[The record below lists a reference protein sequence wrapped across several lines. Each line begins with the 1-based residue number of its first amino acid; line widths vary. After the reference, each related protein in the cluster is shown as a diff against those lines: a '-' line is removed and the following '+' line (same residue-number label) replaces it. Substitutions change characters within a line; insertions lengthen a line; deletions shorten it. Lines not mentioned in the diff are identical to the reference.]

1 MTRARGRRWARALG
15 VLALFVLAF
24 WLTGCDPAVFWARR
38 AHLRDIVSQL
48 FPPDW
53 SYLSAIVAP
62 LLATLR
68 MSVTGTALGVLL
80 ALILAPLCAANLPC
94 PAPVRRILRFLVQ
107 VLRSFPAL
115 ILALLALRQL
125 FRRTVSRR
133 MQYALWLL
141 VLVGLLV
148 PVNVGRLAH
157 IVLSAAEPVQAV
169 VEERLDTPVLYV
181 QDGTERRPAQLL
193 PGKESQGDPQ
203 SPPSDAAQTAPA
215 DEYYTVTPTYRTVTL
230 SEALT
235 YVWYAGMSGVGAW
248 FLFTNLRF
256 ARALRKARTPYRV
269 EGCRYPVYLVSALPS
284 PCLFG
289 VLRPAVYLNEKA
301 LQSPDALRFVLAHE
315 QTHARHLD
323 PLWSLLR
330 GVCLTIYWFDPL
342 VWLAAV
348 LSREDCELACDE
360 GTLRALGADERTA
373 YGKAL
378 LTLVPV
384 CDKPQNPLLGAT
396 TMTSGKRGLKE
407 RITRIAENRQAKA
420 AAVFAV
426 VALAALVCAVSFTG
440 APDTPPEVTQEWYD
454 AGFTTE
460 DAQACLEFL
469 DWAAEL
475 DGSKITGCGAWDAET
490 GAAHFLLEEP
500 SDDTSAQI
508 EALEGILRNVRAEEL
523 TPFAARDGEV
533 RYTLSFN
540 DDYTGYYGFSLSENG
555 QVALDAPAVYETEGE
570 PFPYMKAVAV
580 VDNAELTQA
589 LYRLLR
595 PALLDGLTAAQRDAV
610 DSFLHWAQ
618 ALRAEDIL
626 NLQFR
631 DGSSS
636 RFLVDAELT
645 ALSAQLVPA
654 LNALTEAELY
664 TQRGYGD
671 SAYYTLTVNLQ
682 DGTQYTFLC
691 GFDRV
696 RLLHPTFEPG
706 LSSSYPS
713 DRPTLWIDSPA
724 LMACIDSLEAS
735 PAPLPDFETAAPTPL
750 ADILPAREPWLTI
763 PLAGKAQRIA
773 DRRIPSDALDWLTQM
788 DMDGDGVCEIV
799 NSSDFPAIYYKRGG
813 QLYGVDLKSV
823 ITAAWPELNW
833 WDYTSAAPASR
844 SLLFCGLSAGDA
856 PGDGVNFTRYL
867 YFDGESLLLYK
878 PDRSH
883 TDHVADATL
892 ADPSVPAEIVARAKQ
907 LVQRRYDTLAG
918 RAAQYDDWYTDVSFL
933 GAETRY
939 AGLTLE
945 VYSFSQHYH
954 AQKPEKILLAGG
966 TEVDEDGWA
975 ILDGDT
981 VLDGPYIVCL
991 MDGGT
996 RRMLE
1001 GSMSGDC
1008 STGSPAYYA
1017 DLTALLAKNN
1027 VLRPDALDGGLLN
1040 EAMSSGISFLNWL
1053 GQYDAAEQDRALER
1067 LSAYRASLTD
1077 SYDLDMFSRIVTYL
1091 LGDRDGLTD
1100 AGRAAQGRFRAK
1112 FG

>member
-1 MTRARGRRWARALG
+1 MKEIL
-15 VLALFVLAF
+15 
-24 WLTGCDPAVFWARR
+24 LT
-38 AHLRDIVSQL
+38 S
-48 FPPDW
+48 
-53 SYLSAIVAP
+53 
-62 LLATLR
+62 
-68 MSVTGTALGVLL
+68 SV
-80 ALILAPLCAANLPC
+80 
-94 PAPVRRILRFLVQ
+94 
-107 VLRSFPAL
+107 L

-141 VLVGLLV
+141 VLVRLLV
-148 PVNVGRLAH
+148 PVNVGTLAH
-157 IVLSAAEPVQAV
+157 NVLSAAEPVQAV

-193 PGKESQGDPQ
+193 PGKESQGEPL
-203 SPPSDAAQTAPA
+203 SPPSDAAQSAPA
-215 DEYYTVTPTYRTVTL
+215 DEYSIVTPTYRTVTL

-235 YVWYAGMSGVGAW
+235 YVWYAGMAGVGAW

-330 GVCLTIYWFDPL
+330 GLCLTVYWFDPL

-378 LTLVPV
+378 LALVPV

-396 TMTSGKRGLKE
+396 TMTSGKRSLKE

-508 EALEGILRNVRAEEL
+508 EALEGILRSVRAEEL

-533 RYTLSFN
+533 RYTLTFN

-555 QVALDAPAVYETEGE
+555 QVALDAPAEYETEGE
-570 PFPYMKAVAV
+570 PFSYMKAVAV

-595 PALLDGLTAAQRDAV
+595 PALLDGLTEAERGVV
-610 DSFLHWAQ
+610 DEFLHWAQ

-626 NLQFR
+626 DLQFR

-664 TQRGYGD
+664 TQQGYGD
-671 SAYYTLTVNLQ
+671 SAYYTLSVITQ
-682 DGTQYTFLC
+682 DGERYTFFC

-724 LMACIDSLEAS
+724 LMACLDSLEAS

-823 ITAAWPELNW
+823 ITAAWPEMSY
-833 WDYTSAAPASR
+833 WDYTFATPASR
-844 SLLFCGLSAGDA
+844 SILLGGLSAGDA

-892 ADPSVPAEIVARAKQ
+892 ADPSVPAEVAARAKQ
-907 LVQRRYDTLAG
+907 LVRQRYDTLAG
-918 RAAQYDDWYTDVSFL
+918 SAAQYDDWYTDVSFL
-933 GAETRY
+933 GTETRY
-939 AGLTLE
+939 AGLAPE
-945 VYSFSQHYH
+945 VYCFSQHYH

-1077 SYDLDMFSRIVTYL
+1077 SYDLDMFSRIVAYL

-1100 AGRAAQGRFRAK
+1100 AGRAAQERFRAK

>member
-1 MTRARGRRWARALG
+1 MKEIL
-15 VLALFVLAF
+15 
-24 WLTGCDPAVFWARR
+24 LT
-38 AHLRDIVSQL
+38 S
-48 FPPDW
+48 
-53 SYLSAIVAP
+53 
-62 LLATLR
+62 
-68 MSVTGTALGVLL
+68 SV
-80 ALILAPLCAANLPC
+80 
-94 PAPVRRILRFLVQ
+94 
-107 VLRSFPAL
+107 L

-141 VLVGLLV
+141 VLVRLLV
-148 PVNVGRLAH
+148 PVNVGTLAH
-157 IVLSAAEPVQAV
+157 NVLSAAEPVQAV

-181 QDGTERRPAQLL
+181 QGGTERRPAQLL
-193 PGKESQGDPQ
+193 PGKESQGEPLSPQ
-203 SPPSDAAQTAPA
+203 SDAAQSAPA

-235 YVWYAGMSGVGAW
+235 YVWYAGMVGVGAW

-269 EGCRYPVYLVSALPS
+269 EGCRYPVYLMSALPS

-289 VLRPAVYLNEKA
+289 VLRPAIYLNNA
-301 LQSPDALRFVLAHE
+301 AAASPELLRFVLAHE

-330 GVCLTIYWFDPL
+330 GLCLTVYWFDPL

-348 LSREDCELACDE
+348 LSREDGELACDE

-378 LTLVPV
+378 LSLVPV
-384 CDKPQNPLLGAT
+384 CTKPQNPLLGAT
-396 TMTSGKRGLKE
+396 TMTGGKRSLKE
-407 RITRIAENRQAKA
+407 RITRIAENRQAKT
-420 AAVFAV
+420 AAVFAA

-508 EALEGILRNVRAEEL
+508 EALEGILRSVRAEEL

-664 TQRGYGD
+664 TQQGYGD
-671 SAYYTLTVNLQ
+671 SAYYTLAVNLR

-724 LMACIDSLEAS
+724 LMACLDSLEAS

-750 ADILPAREPWLTI
+750 ADILPAREPWMTI
-763 PLAGKAQRIA
+763 PLAGKAQRVT
-773 DRRIPSDALDWLTQM
+773 DRRIPSDALDWLIQM

-799 NSSDFPAIYYKRGG
+799 NSSPNFPAIYYKRGG

-833 WDYTSAAPASR
+833 WDFTSAAPAIR
-844 SLLFCGLSAGDA
+844 SVLFYGLSAGDA

-883 TDHVADATL
+883 TDHIADATL
-892 ADPSVPAEIVARAKQ
+892 ADPSVPAEVAARAKQ
-907 LVQRRYDTLAG
+907 LVRQRYDTLAG
-918 RAAQYDDWYTDVSFL
+918 SAAQYDDWYTDVSFL

-939 AGLTLE
+939 EGLAPE

-1040 EAMSSGISFLNWL
+1040 EAMSSGGSFLNWL

-1077 SYDLDMFSRIVTYL
+1077 SYDLDMFSRIVAYL

-1100 AGRAAQGRFRAK
+1100 AGRAAQERFRAK

>member
-1 MTRARGRRWARALG
+1 MKEIL
-15 VLALFVLAF
+15 
-24 WLTGCDPAVFWARR
+24 LT
-38 AHLRDIVSQL
+38 S
-48 FPPDW
+48 
-53 SYLSAIVAP
+53 
-62 LLATLR
+62 
-68 MSVTGTALGVLL
+68 SV
-80 ALILAPLCAANLPC
+80 
-94 PAPVRRILRFLVQ
+94 
-107 VLRSFPAL
+107 L
-115 ILALLALRQL
+115 ILALLALRRL

-141 VLVGLLV
+141 VLVRLLV
-148 PVNVGRLAH
+148 PVNVGTLAH
-157 IVLSAAEPVQAV
+157 NVLSAAAPVQAV
-169 VEERLDTPVLYV
+169 VEKRLDTPVLYV

-193 PGKESQGDPQ
+193 PGKESQGEPL
-203 SPPSDAAQTAPA
+203 SPPSDAAQSAPA
-215 DEYYTVTPTYRTVTL
+215 DEYSIVTPTYRTVTL

-235 YVWYAGMSGVGAW
+235 YVWYAGMAGVGAW

-360 GTLRALGADERTA
+360 GTLRALGADERAA
-373 YGKAL
+373 YGKTL

-396 TMTSGKRGLKE
+396 TMTSGKRSLKE

-440 APDTPPEVTQEWYD
+440 APDTTPEVTQEWYD

-460 DAQACLEFL
+460 DARACLEFL

-490 GAAHFLLEEP
+490 GAARFLLEEP

-508 EALEGILRNVRAEEL
+508 KALEGILRSVRAEEL
-523 TPFAARDGEV
+523 TPFAAYDGEV

-654 LNALTEAELY
+654 LNALTEADLY
-664 TQRGYGD
+664 TQQGYGD
-671 SAYYTLTVNLQ
+671 SAYYTLSVITQ
-682 DGTQYTFLC
+682 DGERYTFFC

-724 LMACIDSLEAS
+724 LMACLDSLEAS

-823 ITAAWPELNW
+823 ITAAWPEMSY
-833 WDYTSAAPASR
+833 WDYTFPASR
-844 SLLFCGLSAGDA
+844 SILLGGLSAGDA
-856 PGDGVNFTRYL
+856 PGDRVNFTRYL

-883 TDHVADATL
+883 TDHISDATL
-892 ADPSVPAEIVARAKQ
+892 ADPSVPAEVAARAKQ
-907 LVQRRYDTLAG
+907 LVRQRYDTLAG
-918 RAAQYDDWYTDVSFL
+918 SAAQYDDWYTDVSFL

-939 AGLTLE
+939 EGLAPE
-945 VYSFSQHYH
+945 VYCFSQHYH

-975 ILDGDT
+975 VLDGDT

-996 RRMLE
+996 RRILE

-1008 STGSPAYYA
+1008 STGSPAYYS

-1100 AGRAAQGRFRAK
+1100 AGRAAQERFRAK

>member
-1 MTRARGRRWARALG
+1 MKEIL
-15 VLALFVLAF
+15 
-24 WLTGCDPAVFWARR
+24 LT
-38 AHLRDIVSQL
+38 S
-48 FPPDW
+48 
-53 SYLSAIVAP
+53 
-62 LLATLR
+62 
-68 MSVTGTALGVLL
+68 SV
-80 ALILAPLCAANLPC
+80 
-94 PAPVRRILRFLVQ
+94 
-107 VLRSFPAL
+107 L
-115 ILALLALRQL
+115 ILALLALRRL
-125 FRRTVSRR
+125 FRRTISRR
-133 MQYALWLL
+133 MQYTLWAL
-141 VLVGLLV
+141 VLVRLLV
-148 PVNVGRLAH
+148 PLNVGTLAH
-157 IVLSAAEPVQAV
+157 NVLSAAEPVQTAV
-169 VEERLDTPVLYV
+169 EKRLETPVLYM
-181 QDGTERRPAQLL
+181 QDGTERHPAQLL
-193 PGKESQGDPQ
+193 SGEESQGDPQ
-203 SPPSDAAQTAPA
+203 SPPSDAAQSAPA
-215 DEYYTVTPTYRTVTL
+215 DEYSIVTPTYRAVAL

-235 YVWYAGMSGVGAW
+235 YVWYAGMLIVGAW

-256 ARALRKARTPYRV
+256 ARALRKARTPYSV
-269 EGCRYPVYLVSALPS
+269 EGCHYPVYLVSALPS

-289 VLRPAVYLNEKA
+289 VLRPAIYLNNA
-301 LQSPDALRFVLAHE
+301 AAASPELLRFVLAHE

-330 GVCLTIYWFDPL
+330 GLCLTVYWFDPL

-348 LSREDCELACDE
+348 LSREDGELACDE
-360 GTLRALGADERTA
+360 GTLRTLGADERTA

-378 LTLVPV
+378 LSLVPV
-384 CDKPQNPLLGAT
+384 CAKPQNPLLGAT
-396 TMTSGKRGLKE
+396 TMTGGKRSLKE
-407 RITRIAENRQAKA
+407 RVTRIAENRQAKA
-420 AAVFAV
+420 VAVFAA

-454 AGFTTE
+454 AGFSTE

-469 DWAAEL
+469 DWATGF
-475 DGSKITGCGAWDAET
+475 DGDNAT
-490 GAAHFLLEEP
+490 GASWMADGEASLN
-500 SDDTSAQI
+500 
-508 EALEGILRNVRAEEL
+508 ALEPQAEFARVVRSIRMEEL
-523 TPFAARDGEV
+523 SPFMDSDEKTL
-533 RYTLSFN
+533 YTLGFN
-540 DDYTGYYGFSLSENG
+540 DGRANYGFGLHESG
-555 QVALDAPAVYETEGE
+555 QITLIAPKEVEGE
-570 PFPYMKAVAV
+570 TRLYKTSVAV
-580 VDNAELTQA
+580 VNNAELTQF
-589 LYRLLR
+589 LHRLLR
-595 PALLDGLTAAQRDAV
+595 PALSDNLTEAERSVV
-610 DSFLHWAQ
+610 DEFLHWAQ

-671 SAYYTLTVNLQ
+671 SAYYTLTVNLR

-691 GFDRV
+691 GFDCV
-696 RLLHPTFEPG
+696 RLLSPAFEPG

-713 DRPTLWIDSPA
+713 DRQTLWIDSPA
-724 LMACIDSLEAS
+724 LMACINTLHS
-735 PAPLPDFETAAPTPL
+735 PPTTLPDFETVDPTPL
-750 ADILPAREPWLTI
+750 ADILPVREAWMTI

-773 DRRIPSDALDWLTQM
+773 DRRISSDALDWLTQM

-799 NSSDFPAIYYKRGG
+799 NSSPNFPAIYYKRGG
-813 QLYGVDLKSV
+813 ELYGVDLKSV

-844 SLLFCGLSAGDA
+844 SVLFSGLSAGDA
-856 PGDGVNFTRYL
+856 PCDGVNFTRYL

-883 TDHVADATL
+883 TDHIADATL
-892 ADPSVPAEIVARAKQ
+892 ADPSVPAEIAAQAKQ
-907 LVQRRYDTLAG
+907 LVRQRYDTLAG
-918 RAAQYDDWYTDVSFL
+918 SAAQYDDWYTSVSFL
-933 GAETRY
+933 DVETRY
-939 AGLTLE
+939 AGLTPE
-945 VYSFSQHYH
+945 VYCFSQHYH
-954 AQKPEKILLAGG
+954 AQKPEKIVLAGG

-975 ILDGDT
+975 VLDGDT

-991 MDGGT
+991 MDGGA
-996 RRMLE
+996 RRILE

-1027 VLRPDALDGGLLN
+1027 VLRPDALDGGRLK

-1077 SYDLDMFSRIVTYL
+1077 SYDLDMFSRIVAYL

-1100 AGRAAQGRFRAK
+1100 AGRAAQARFRAM

>member
-1 MTRARGRRWARALG
+1 MKEIL
-15 VLALFVLAF
+15 
-24 WLTGCDPAVFWARR
+24 LT
-38 AHLRDIVSQL
+38 S
-48 FPPDW
+48 
-53 SYLSAIVAP
+53 
-62 LLATLR
+62 
-68 MSVTGTALGVLL
+68 SV
-80 ALILAPLCAANLPC
+80 
-94 PAPVRRILRFLVQ
+94 
-107 VLRSFPAL
+107 L
-115 ILALLALRQL
+115 ILALLALRRL
-125 FRRTVSRR
+125 FRRTISRR
-133 MQYALWLL
+133 MQYTLWAL
-141 VLVGLLV
+141 VLVRLLV
-148 PVNVGRLAH
+148 PLNVGTLAH
-157 IVLSAAEPVQAV
+157 NVLSAAEPVQTAV
-169 VEERLDTPVLYV
+169 EKRLETPVLYM
-181 QDGTERRPAQLL
+181 QDGTERHPAQLL
-193 PGKESQGDPQ
+193 SGEESQGDPQ
-203 SPPSDAAQTAPA
+203 SPPSDAAQSAPA
-215 DEYYTVTPTYRTVTL
+215 DEYSIATPTYRAVAL

-235 YVWYAGMSGVGAW
+235 YVWYAGMLIVGAW

-256 ARALRKARTPYRV
+256 ARALRKARTPYSV

-289 VLRPAVYLNEKA
+289 VLRPAIYLNNA
-301 LQSPDALRFVLAHE
+301 AAASPELLRFVLAHE

-330 GVCLTIYWFDPL
+330 GLCLTVYWFDPL

-348 LSREDCELACDE
+348 LSREDGELACDE

-378 LTLVPV
+378 LSLVPV
-384 CDKPQNPLLGAT
+384 CTKPQNPLLGAT
-396 TMTSGKRGLKE
+396 TMTGGKKSLKE
-407 RITRIAENRQAKA
+407 RVTRIAENRQAKT
-420 AAVFAV
+420 AAVFAA

-454 AGFTTE
+454 AGFSTE

-469 DWAAEL
+469 DWATGF
-475 DGSKITGCGAWDAET
+475 DGDNAT
-490 GAAHFLLEEP
+490 GASWMADGEASLN
-500 SDDTSAQI
+500 
-508 EALEGILRNVRAEEL
+508 ALEPQAEFARVVRSIRMEEL
-523 TPFAARDGEV
+523 SPFMDSDEKTL
-533 RYTLSFN
+533 YTLGFN
-540 DDYTGYYGFSLSENG
+540 DGRANYGFGLHESG
-555 QVALDAPAVYETEGE
+555 QITLIAPKEVEGE
-570 PFPYMKAVAV
+570 TRLYKTSVAV
-580 VDNAELTQA
+580 VNNAELTQF
-589 LYRLLR
+589 LHRLLR
-595 PALLDGLTAAQRDAV
+595 PALSDNLTEAERSVV
-610 DSFLHWAQ
+610 DEFLHWAQ

-671 SAYYTLTVNLQ
+671 SAYYTLTVNMR
-682 DGTQYTFLC
+682 DGTQYSFFC
-691 GFDRV
+691 GFNCV

-713 DRPTLWIDSPA
+713 DRQTLWIDSPA
-724 LMACIDSLEAS
+724 LMACINSLHS
-735 PAPLPDFETAAPTPL
+735 APTTLPDFETVDPTPL
-750 ADILPAREPWLTI
+750 ADILPVREAWMTI

-799 NSSDFPAIYYKRGG
+799 NSSPNFPAIYYKRGG
-813 QLYGVDLKSV
+813 ELYGVDLKSV
-823 ITAAWPELNW
+823 ITAAWPEMSY
-833 WDYTSAAPASR
+833 WDYTSDAPTGR
-844 SLLFCGLSAGDA
+844 SILFSGLSAGDV
-856 PGDGVNFTRYL
+856 PGDGANFTRYL

-907 LVQRRYDTLAG
+907 LVRQRYDTLAG
-918 RAAQYDDWYTDVSFL
+918 SAAQYDDWYTDVSFL

-939 AGLTLE
+939 EGLTLE

-954 AQKPEKILLAGG
+954 AQKPENILLAGG

-975 ILDGDT
+975 FLDGDT

-991 MDGGT
+991 MDSGT

-1027 VLRPDALDGGLLN
+1027 VLRPDALDGGRLN
-1040 EAMSSGISFLNWL
+1040 EVMSSSGISFLNWL
-1053 GQYDAAEQDRALER
+1053 GQYDDTEQDRALER

-1077 SYDLDMFSRIVTYL
+1077 SYDLDMFSRIVAYL

-1100 AGRAAQGRFRAK
+1100 AGRAAQARFRAM

>member
-1 MTRARGRRWARALG
+1 MKEIL
-15 VLALFVLAF
+15 
-24 WLTGCDPAVFWARR
+24 LT
-38 AHLRDIVSQL
+38 S
-48 FPPDW
+48 
-53 SYLSAIVAP
+53 
-62 LLATLR
+62 
-68 MSVTGTALGVLL
+68 SV
-80 ALILAPLCAANLPC
+80 
-94 PAPVRRILRFLVQ
+94 
-107 VLRSFPAL
+107 L

-141 VLVGLLV
+141 VLVRLLV
-148 PVNVGRLAH
+148 PVNVGTLAH
-157 IVLSAAEPVQAV
+157 NVLSAAAPVQAV

-193 PGKESQGDPQ
+193 PGKESQGEPL
-203 SPPSDAAQTAPA
+203 SPPSDAAQSAPA

-235 YVWYAGMSGVGAW
+235 YVWYAGMAGVGAW

-256 ARALRKARTPYRV
+256 ARALRRTRMPYRV

-289 VLRPAVYLNEKA
+289 VLRPTVYLNEKA

-315 QTHARHLD
+315 QTHARHFD

-330 GVCLTIYWFDPL
+330 GVCLTVYWFDPL

-348 LSREDCELACDE
+348 LSREDGELACDE

-378 LTLVPV
+378 LALVPV

-420 AAVFAV
+420 VAVFAA

-440 APDTPPEVTQEWYD
+440 APDTTPEVTQEWYD

-490 GAAHFLLEEP
+490 SAAHFLLEEP

-508 EALEGILRNVRAEEL
+508 EALEGILRSVRAEEL

-533 RYTLSFN
+533 RYTLTFN

-555 QVALDAPAVYETEGE
+555 QVVLDAPAEYETEGE
-570 PFPYMKAVAV
+570 PFSYMKAVAV

-626 NLQFR
+626 NLHFR
-631 DGSSS
+631 DGSGS
-636 RFLVDAELT
+636 RFLLDEELT
-645 ALSAQLVPA
+645 SFTAQLVPA
-654 LNALTEAELY
+654 LNALTEADLY
-664 TQRGYGD
+664 TQQGYGD
-671 SAYYTLTVNLQ
+671 SAYYTLSVITQ
-682 DGTQYTFLC
+682 DGERYTFFC

-724 LMACIDSLEAS
+724 LMACLDSLEAS

-813 QLYGVDLKSV
+813 ELYGVDLKSV

-883 TDHVADATL
+883 TDHIADATL
-892 ADPSVPAEIVARAKQ
+892 ADPSVPAEVAARAKQ

-918 RAAQYDDWYTDVSFL
+918 SAAQYDDWYTDVSFL
-933 GAETRY
+933 GTETRY
-939 AGLTLE
+939 AGLTPE
-945 VYSFSQHYH
+945 VYCFSQHYH
-954 AQKPEKILLAGG
+954 AQKPEKIVLAGG

-975 ILDGDT
+975 VLDGDT

-991 MDGGT
+991 MDGGA
-996 RRMLE
+996 RRILE

-1027 VLRPDALDGGLLN
+1027 VLRPDALDGGSLN
-1040 EAMSSGISFLNWL
+1040 EVMSSSGISFLNWL
-1053 GQYDAAEQDRALER
+1053 GQYDDTEQDRALER

-1077 SYDLDMFSRIVTYL
+1077 SYDLDMFSRIVTYM

-1100 AGRAAQGRFRAK
+1100 AGRAAQERFRAK

>member
-1 MTRARGRRWARALG
+1 MKEIL
-15 VLALFVLAF
+15 
-24 WLTGCDPAVFWARR
+24 LT
-38 AHLRDIVSQL
+38 S
-48 FPPDW
+48 
-53 SYLSAIVAP
+53 
-62 LLATLR
+62 
-68 MSVTGTALGVLL
+68 SV
-80 ALILAPLCAANLPC
+80 
-94 PAPVRRILRFLVQ
+94 
-107 VLRSFPAL
+107 L

-141 VLVGLLV
+141 VLVRLLV
-148 PVNVGRLAH
+148 PLNVGTLAH
-157 IVLSAAEPVQAV
+157 NVLSAAEPVQAV

-203 SPPSDAAQTAPA
+203 SPPSDAAQSAPA

-235 YVWYAGMSGVGAW
+235 YVWSAGMAGVGAW

-330 GVCLTIYWFDPL
+330 GVCLTVYWFDPL

-348 LSREDCELACDE
+348 LSREDGELACDE
-360 GTLRALGADERTA
+360 GTLRALGADERAA
-373 YGKAL
+373 YGKTL
-378 LTLVPV
+378 LALVPV

-396 TMTSGKRGLKE
+396 TMTSGKRSLKE
-407 RITRIAENRQAKA
+407 RVTCIAENRQAKA
-420 AAVFAV
+420 VAVFAA
-426 VALAALVCAVSFTG
+426 VALAAAVCAVSFTG
-440 APDTPPEVTQEWYD
+440 SSRPLSEVCGEFWDVEATCTYVEERPDVDARYTPADGTVRLSEHLALVRIGSAHPKKTVAVNPAWSTLYLTLPDADGGTAEPLTINFIREYD
-454 AGFTTE
+454 APGSTE
-460 DAQACLEFL
+460 
-469 DWAAEL
+469 
-475 DGSKITGCGAWDAET
+475 
-490 GAAHFLLEEP
+490 
-500 SDDTSAQI
+500 
-508 EALEGILRNVRAEEL
+508 
-523 TPFAARDGEV
+523 
-533 RYTLSFN
+533 
-540 DDYTGYYGFSLSENG
+540 
-555 QVALDAPAVYETEGE
+555 AVYSLNIGTRDAAKSYKVLSGQEEIDAFLAYLRGEASPEQISHPAFPNNLTEAERG
-570 PFPYMKAVAV
+570 V
-580 VDNAELTQA
+580 VDE
-589 LYRLLR
+589 
-595 PALLDGLTAAQRDAV
+595 
-610 DSFLHWAQ
+610 FLHWAQ

-823 ITAAWPELNW
+823 ITAAWPEMSY
-833 WDYTSAAPASR
+833 WDYTFPASR
-844 SLLFCGLSAGDA
+844 SILLGGLSAGDA

-892 ADPSVPAEIVARAKQ
+892 ADPSVPAEVAARAKQ

-918 RAAQYDDWYTDVSFL
+918 SAAQYDDWYTDVSFL

-1008 STGSPAYYA
+1008 STGSPAYYS

-1027 VLRPDALDGGLLN
+1027 VLRPDALDGGRLK

-1100 AGRAAQGRFRAK
+1100 AGRAAQERFRAK

>member
-1 MTRARGRRWARALG
+1 M
-15 VLALFVLAF
+15 
-24 WLTGCDPAVFWARR
+24 
-38 AHLRDIVSQL
+38 
-48 FPPDW
+48 
-53 SYLSAIVAP
+53 
-62 LLATLR
+62 
-68 MSVTGTALGVLL
+68 
-80 ALILAPLCAANLPC
+80 
-94 PAPVRRILRFLVQ
+94 
-107 VLRSFPAL
+107 
-115 ILALLALRQL
+115 
-125 FRRTVSRR
+125 
-133 MQYALWLL
+133 
-141 VLVGLLV
+141 
-148 PVNVGRLAH
+148 
-157 IVLSAAEPVQAV
+157 
-169 VEERLDTPVLYV
+169 EERLDTPVLYV

-193 PGKESQGDPQ
+193 PGKESQGEPQ
-203 SPPSDAAQTAPA
+203 SPPSDAAQSAPA

-235 YVWYAGMSGVGAW
+235 YVWYAGMLIVGAW

-330 GVCLTIYWFDPL
+330 GVCLTVYWFDPL

-348 LSREDCELACDE
+348 LSREDGELACDE
-360 GTLRALGADERTA
+360 GTLRALGADERAA
-373 YGKAL
+373 YGKTL

-396 TMTSGKRGLKE
+396 TMTSGKRSLKE
-407 RITRIAENRQAKA
+407 RITRIAEDRQAKA
-420 AAVFAV
+420 AAVFAA

-440 APDTPPEVTQEWYD
+440 SSRPLSEV
-454 AGFTTE
+454 
-460 DAQACLEFL
+460 
-469 DWAAEL
+469 
-475 DGSKITGCGAWDAET
+475 CGDFWDAEAT
-490 GAAHFLLEEP
+490 CTYVEERP
-500 SDDTSAQI
+500 DVDA
-508 EALEGILRNVRAEEL
+508 
-523 TPFAARDGEV
+523 
-533 RYTLSFN
+533 RYTPA
-540 DDYTGYYGFSLSENG
+540 DGTVRLSEHLALVRIG
-555 QVALDAPAVYETEGE
+555 SAHPKKTVAVNPAWSTLYLTLPDADGGTAEPLTINFIREYDAPGSTEAVYSLNIGTRDAAKSYKVLSGQEEIDAFLAYLRGEASPEQISHPAFPNNLTEAE
-570 PFPYMKAVAV
+570 RSV
-580 VDNAELTQA
+580 VDE
-589 LYRLLR
+589 
-595 PALLDGLTAAQRDAV
+595 
-610 DSFLHWAQ
+610 FLHWAQ

-626 NLQFR
+626 NLHFR
-631 DGSSS
+631 DGSGS
-636 RFLVDAELT
+636 RFLLDEELT
-645 ALSAQLVPA
+645 SFTAQLVPA
-654 LNALTEAELY
+654 LNALTEADLY
-664 TQRGYGD
+664 TQQGYGD
-671 SAYYTLTVNLQ
+671 SAYYTLSVITQ
-682 DGTQYTFLC
+682 DGERYTFFC

-724 LMACIDSLEAS
+724 LMACLDSLEAS

-799 NSSDFPAIYYKRGG
+799 NSSDFPAIYYKRGSE
-813 QLYGVDLKSV
+813 LYGVDLKSV
-823 ITAAWPELNW
+823 ITAAWPEMSY
-833 WDYTSAAPASR
+833 WDYTFPASR
-844 SLLFCGLSAGDA
+844 SLLLGGLSAGDA

-892 ADPSVPAEIVARAKQ
+892 ADPSVPAEVAARAKQ
-907 LVQRRYDTLAG
+907 LVRQRYDTLAG
-918 RAAQYDDWYTDVSFL
+918 SAAQYDDWYTDVSFL

-939 AGLTLE
+939 EGLAPE
-945 VYSFSQHYH
+945 VYCFSQHYH

-1008 STGSPAYYA
+1008 STGSPAYYS

-1027 VLRPDALDGGLLN
+1027 VLRPDALDGGRL
-1040 EAMSSGISFLNWL
+1040 EEVMSGGISFLNWL

-1077 SYDLDMFSRIVTYL
+1077 SYDLDMFSRIVAYL

-1100 AGRAAQGRFRAK
+1100 AGRAAQERFRAK

>member
-1 MTRARGRRWARALG
+1 MKEIL
-15 VLALFVLAF
+15 
-24 WLTGCDPAVFWARR
+24 LT
-38 AHLRDIVSQL
+38 S
-48 FPPDW
+48 
-53 SYLSAIVAP
+53 
-62 LLATLR
+62 
-68 MSVTGTALGVLL
+68 SV
-80 ALILAPLCAANLPC
+80 
-94 PAPVRRILRFLVQ
+94 
-107 VLRSFPAL
+107 L
-115 ILALLALRQL
+115 ILALLALRRL
-125 FRRTVSRR
+125 FRRTISRR
-133 MQYALWLL
+133 MQYVLWAL
-141 VLVGLLV
+141 VLVRLLV
-148 PVNVGRLAH
+148 PLNVGTLAH
-157 IVLSAAEPVQAV
+157 NVLSAAEPVQAA
-169 VEERLDTPVLYV
+169 VEKRLETPILYT
-181 QDGTERRPAQLL
+181 QDGTERRPAQLADGNA
-193 PGKESQGDPQ
+193 PQGESQ
-203 SPPSDAAQTAPA
+203 SPPADAAQSAPA
-215 DEYYTVTPTYRTVTL
+215 DEYSLVTPTYRAVAL

-235 YVWYAGMSGVGAW
+235 YVWYAGMLIVGAW

-256 ARALRKARTPYRV
+256 ARALRKARTPYSV
-269 EGCRYPVYLVSALPS
+269 EGCRYPVYLVPALPS

-289 VLRPAVYLNEKA
+289 VLRPAIYLNNA
-301 LQSPDALRFVLAHE
+301 ATASPETLRFVLAHE

-330 GVCLTIYWFDPL
+330 GLCLTVYWFDPL

-348 LSREDCELACDE
+348 LSREDGELACDE

-378 LTLVPV
+378 LSLVPV
-384 CDKPQNPLLGAT
+384 CAKPQNPLLGAT
-396 TMTSGKRGLKE
+396 TMTGGKKSLKE
-407 RITRIAENRQAKA
+407 RVTRIAENRQAKT
-420 AAVFAV
+420 AAVFAA

-454 AGFTTE
+454 AGFSTE
-460 DAQACLEFL
+460 DAQACLKFL
-469 DWAAEL
+469 DWAAGF
-475 DGSKITGCGAWDAET
+475 DGDNAT
-490 GAAHFLLEEP
+490 GASWMADGEASLN
-500 SDDTSAQI
+500 
-508 EALEGILRNVRAEEL
+508 ALEPQAEFARVVRSIRMEEL
-523 TPFAARDGEV
+523 SPFTDSDEKTL
-533 RYTLSFN
+533 YTLGFN
-540 DDYTGYYGFSLSENG
+540 DGRANYGFGLHESG
-555 QVALDAPAVYETEGE
+555 QIALIAPKEVEVEGE
-570 PFPYMKAVAV
+570 THLYKTSVAV
-580 VDNAELTQA
+580 VNNAELTQF
-589 LYRLLR
+589 LHQLLR
-595 PALLDGLTAAQRDAV
+595 PALSDNLTEAERSVV
-610 DSFLHWAQ
+610 DEFLHWAQ

-664 TQRGYGD
+664 TQQGYGD
-671 SAYYTLTVNLQ
+671 STYYTLTVNLR
-682 DGTQYTFLC
+682 DGTQYIFLC
-691 GFDRV
+691 GFDCV
-696 RLLHPTFEPG
+696 RLLHPTFEPA

-713 DRPTLWIDSPA
+713 DRPTLWLDSPA
-724 LMACIDSLEAS
+724 LMACINTLHSPPTTLPDLEAV
-735 PAPLPDFETAAPTPL
+735 DPTPL
-750 ADILPAREPWLTI
+750 ADILPAREPWMTI

-892 ADPSVPAEIVARAKQ
+892 ANPSVPAEVAARAKQ
-907 LVQRRYDTLAG
+907 LVRQRYDTLAG
-918 RAAQYDDWYTDVSFL
+918 SAAQYDDWYTDVSFL

-939 AGLTLE
+939 EGLTLE
-945 VYSFSQHYH
+945 VYCFSQHYH

-975 ILDGDT
+975 VLDGDT

-991 MDGGT
+991 SDGGT

-1027 VLRPDALDGGLLN
+1027 VLRPDALDGGRLK
-1040 EAMSSGISFLNWL
+1040 EAMSSGGSFLNWL

-1077 SYDLDMFSRIVTYL
+1077 SYDLDMFSRIVAYL

-1100 AGRAAQGRFRAK
+1100 AGRAAQARFRTM

>member
-1 MTRARGRRWARALG
+1 MKEIL
-15 VLALFVLAF
+15 
-24 WLTGCDPAVFWARR
+24 LT
-38 AHLRDIVSQL
+38 S
-48 FPPDW
+48 
-53 SYLSAIVAP
+53 
-62 LLATLR
+62 
-68 MSVTGTALGVLL
+68 SV
-80 ALILAPLCAANLPC
+80 
-94 PAPVRRILRFLVQ
+94 
-107 VLRSFPAL
+107 L
-115 ILALLALRQL
+115 ILALLALRRL
-125 FRRTVSRR
+125 FRRTISRR
-133 MQYALWLL
+133 MQYTLWAL
-141 VLVGLLV
+141 VLVRLLV
-148 PVNVGRLAH
+148 PLNVGTLAH
-157 IVLSAAEPVQAV
+157 NVLSAAEPVQTAV
-169 VEERLDTPVLYV
+169 EKRLETPVLYM
-181 QDGTERRPAQLL
+181 QDGTERHPAQLL
-193 PGKESQGDPQ
+193 SGEESQGDPQ
-203 SPPSDAAQTAPA
+203 SPPSDAAQSAPA
-215 DEYYTVTPTYRTVTL
+215 DEYSIVTPTYRAVAL

-235 YVWYAGMSGVGAW
+235 YVWYAGMLIVGAW

-256 ARALRKARTPYRV
+256 ARALRKARTPYSV

-289 VLRPAVYLNEKA
+289 VLRPAIYLNNA
-301 LQSPDALRFVLAHE
+301 AAASPELLRFVLAHE

-330 GVCLTIYWFDPL
+330 GLCLTVYWFDPL

-348 LSREDCELACDE
+348 LSREDGELACDE

-378 LTLVPV
+378 LSLVPV
-384 CDKPQNPLLGAT
+384 CTKPQNPLLGAT
-396 TMTSGKRGLKE
+396 TMTGGKKSLKE
-407 RITRIAENRQAKA
+407 RVTRIAENRQAKT
-420 AAVFAV
+420 AAVFVA

-440 APDTPPEVTQEWYD
+440 SSRPLSAV
-454 AGFTTE
+454 
-460 DAQACLEFL
+460 
-469 DWAAEL
+469 
-475 DGSKITGCGAWDAET
+475 CGDFWDAEVT
-490 GAAHFLLEEP
+490 CTYVEERP
-500 SDDTSAQI
+500 DVDA
-508 EALEGILRNVRAEEL
+508 
-523 TPFAARDGEV
+523 
-533 RYTLSFN
+533 RYTPA
-540 DDYTGYYGFSLSENG
+540 DGTVCLSEHLALVRIG
-555 QVALDAPAVYETEGE
+555 SAHPKKTVAVNPAWSTLYLTLPDADGGTAEPLTINFIREYDAPGSTEAVYSLNIGTRDAAKSYKVLSGQEEIDAFLAYLRGEAAPEQISQPAFPNNLTEAE
-570 PFPYMKAVAV
+570 RSV
-580 VDNAELTQA
+580 VDE
-589 LYRLLR
+589 
-595 PALLDGLTAAQRDAV
+595 
-610 DSFLHWAQ
+610 FLHWAQ
-618 ALRAEDIL
+618 ALRAEDIH

-636 RFLVDAELT
+636 RYLVDAELT

-671 SAYYTLTVNLQ
+671 STYYTLAVNLR

-691 GFDRV
+691 GFDCV
-696 RLLHPTFEPG
+696 RLLSPAFEPA

-713 DRPTLWIDSPA
+713 NRPTLWLDSPA

-750 ADILPAREPWLTI
+750 ADILPAREPWMTI

-799 NSSDFPAIYYKRGG
+799 NSSPNFPAIYYKRGG
-813 QLYGVDLKSV
+813 ELYGVDLKSV
-823 ITAAWPELNW
+823 ITAAWPEMSY

-844 SLLFCGLSAGDA
+844 SILLGGLSAGDA
-856 PGDGVNFTRYL
+856 PGDGINFTRYL

-907 LVQRRYDTLAG
+907 LVRQRYDTLAG
-918 RAAQYDDWYTDVSFL
+918 SAAQYDDWYTDVSFL

-939 AGLTLE
+939 EGLTLE
-945 VYSFSQHYH
+945 VYSSSQHYH
-954 AQKPEKILLAGG
+954 AQKPENILLAGG

-975 ILDGDT
+975 FLDGDT

-991 MDGGT
+991 TDGGT

-1027 VLRPDALDGGLLN
+1027 VLRPDALDGGRLN
-1040 EAMSSGISFLNWL
+1040 EVMSSSGISFLNWL

-1067 LSAYRASLTD
+1067 LSAYRTSLTD
-1077 SYDLDMFSRIVTYL
+1077 SYDLDMFSRIVAYL

-1100 AGRAAQGRFRAK
+1100 AGRAAQARFRAM

>member
-1 MTRARGRRWARALG
+1 MKEIL
-15 VLALFVLAF
+15 
-24 WLTGCDPAVFWARR
+24 LT
-38 AHLRDIVSQL
+38 S
-48 FPPDW
+48 
-53 SYLSAIVAP
+53 
-62 LLATLR
+62 
-68 MSVTGTALGVLL
+68 SV
-80 ALILAPLCAANLPC
+80 
-94 PAPVRRILRFLVQ
+94 
-107 VLRSFPAL
+107 L
-115 ILALLALRQL
+115 ILALLALRRL

-141 VLVGLLV
+141 VLVRLLV
-148 PVNVGRLAH
+148 PVNVGTLAH
-157 IVLSAAEPVQAV
+157 NVLSAAAPVQTV
-169 VEERLDTPVLYV
+169 VEERLETPILYT
-181 QDGTERRPAQLL
+181 QDGTERRPAQLANGNA
-193 PGKESQGDPQ
+193 PQGEPQ
-203 SPPSDAAQTAPA
+203 SPPADAAQSAPA
-215 DEYYTVTPTYRTVTL
+215 DEYSLVTPTYRAVAL

-235 YVWYAGMSGVGAW
+235 YVWYAGMLIVGAW

-256 ARALRKARTPYRV
+256 ARALRKVCTPYSV
-269 EGCRYPVYLVSALPS
+269 EGCRYPVYLVPTLPS

-289 VLRPAVYLNEKA
+289 VLRPAIYLNNA
-301 LQSPDALRFVLAHE
+301 ATASPETLRFVLAHE

-330 GVCLTIYWFDPL
+330 GLCLTVYWFDPL

-348 LSREDCELACDE
+348 LSREDGELACDE

-378 LTLVPV
+378 LSLVPV
-384 CDKPQNPLLGAT
+384 CAKPQNPLLGAT
-396 TMTSGKRGLKE
+396 TMTGGKKSLKE
-407 RITRIAENRQAKA
+407 RVTRIAENRQAKT
-420 AAVFAV
+420 AAVFAA

-454 AGFTTE
+454 AGFSTE

-469 DWAAEL
+469 DWAADF
-475 DGSKITGCGAWDAET
+475 DGDNAT
-490 GAAHFLLEEP
+490 GASWMADGEASLN
-500 SDDTSAQI
+500 
-508 EALEGILRNVRAEEL
+508 ALEPQAEFARVVRSIRMEEL
-523 TPFAARDGEV
+523 SPFTDSNEKTL
-533 RYTLSFN
+533 YTLGFN
-540 DDYTGYYGFSLSENG
+540 DGRANYGFGLHESG
-555 QVALDAPAVYETEGE
+555 QITLIAPKEVEVEGE
-570 PFPYMKAVAV
+570 TRLYKTSVAV
-580 VDNAELTQA
+580 VNNAELTQF
-589 LYRLLR
+589 LHQLLH
-595 PALLDGLTAAQRDAV
+595 PALSDNLTEAERSVV
-610 DSFLHWAQ
+610 DEFLHWAQ

-636 RFLVDAELT
+636 RFLVDAELS

-671 SAYYTLTVNLQ
+671 SAYYTLTVNLR

-691 GFDRV
+691 GFDSV
-696 RLLHPTFEPG
+696 RLLSPAFEPA

-713 DRPTLWIDSPA
+713 NRPTLWIDSPA
-724 LMACIDSLEAS
+724 LMACINSLHS
-735 PAPLPDFETAAPTPL
+735 APTTLPDFETVDPTPL

-813 QLYGVDLKSV
+813 ELYGVDLKSV

-856 PGDGVNFTRYL
+856 PGDGVSFTRYL

-883 TDHVADATL
+883 TDHIADATL
-892 ADPSVPAEIVARAKQ
+892 ADPSVPAEVAARAKQ
-907 LVQRRYDTLAG
+907 LVRQRYDTLAG

-939 AGLTLE
+939 EGLTLE

-954 AQKPEKILLAGG
+954 AQKPENILLAGG

-975 ILDGDT
+975 FLDGDT

-996 RRMLE
+996 RRILE

-1077 SYDLDMFSRIVTYL
+1077 SYDLDMFSRIVAYL

>member
-1 MTRARGRRWARALG
+1 MKEIL
-15 VLALFVLAF
+15 
-24 WLTGCDPAVFWARR
+24 LT
-38 AHLRDIVSQL
+38 S
-48 FPPDW
+48 
-53 SYLSAIVAP
+53 
-62 LLATLR
+62 
-68 MSVTGTALGVLL
+68 SV
-80 ALILAPLCAANLPC
+80 
-94 PAPVRRILRFLVQ
+94 
-107 VLRSFPAL
+107 L
-115 ILALLALRQL
+115 ILALLALRRL
-125 FRRTVSRR
+125 FRRTISRR
-133 MQYALWLL
+133 MQYTLWAL
-141 VLVGLLV
+141 VLVRLLV
-148 PVNVGRLAH
+148 PLNVGTLAH
-157 IVLSAAEPVQAV
+157 NVLSAAEPVQTAV
-169 VEERLDTPVLYV
+169 EKRLETPVLYM
-181 QDGTERRPAQLL
+181 QDGTERHPAQLL
-193 PGKESQGDPQ
+193 SGEESQGDPQ
-203 SPPSDAAQTAPA
+203 SPPSDAAQSAPA
-215 DEYYTVTPTYRTVTL
+215 DEYSIVTPTYRAVAL

-235 YVWYAGMSGVGAW
+235 YVWYAGMLIVGAW

-256 ARALRKARTPYRV
+256 ARALRKARTPYSV

-289 VLRPAVYLNEKA
+289 VLRPAIYLNNA
-301 LQSPDALRFVLAHE
+301 AAASPELLRFVLAHE

-330 GVCLTIYWFDPL
+330 GLCLTVYWFDPL

-348 LSREDCELACDE
+348 LSREDGELACDE

-378 LTLVPV
+378 PSLVPV
-384 CDKPQNPLLGAT
+384 CTKPQNPLLGAT
-396 TMTSGKRGLKE
+396 TMTGGKKSLKE
-407 RITRIAENRQAKA
+407 RVTRIAENRQAKT
-420 AAVFAV
+420 AAVFVA

-440 APDTPPEVTQEWYD
+440 SSRPLSAV
-454 AGFTTE
+454 
-460 DAQACLEFL
+460 
-469 DWAAEL
+469 
-475 DGSKITGCGAWDAET
+475 CGDFWDAEVT
-490 GAAHFLLEEP
+490 CTYVEERP
-500 SDDTSAQI
+500 DVDA
-508 EALEGILRNVRAEEL
+508 
-523 TPFAARDGEV
+523 
-533 RYTLSFN
+533 RYTPA
-540 DDYTGYYGFSLSENG
+540 DGTVCLSEHLALVRIG
-555 QVALDAPAVYETEGE
+555 SAHPKKTVAVNPAWSTLYLTLPDADGGTAEPLTINFIREYDAPGSTEAVYSLNIGTRDAAKSYKVLSGQEEIDAFLAYLRGEAAPEQISQPAFPNNLTEAE
-570 PFPYMKAVAV
+570 RSV
-580 VDNAELTQA
+580 VDE
-589 LYRLLR
+589 
-595 PALLDGLTAAQRDAV
+595 
-610 DSFLHWAQ
+610 FLHWAQ
-618 ALRAEDIL
+618 ALRAEDIH

-631 DGSSS
+631 DGSGS
-636 RFLVDAELT
+636 RYLVDAELT

-671 SAYYTLTVNLQ
+671 STYYTLAVNLR

-691 GFDRV
+691 GFDCV
-696 RLLHPTFEPG
+696 RLLSPAFEPA

-713 DRPTLWIDSPA
+713 NRPTLWLDSPA

-750 ADILPAREPWLTI
+750 ADILPAREPWMTI

-799 NSSDFPAIYYKRGG
+799 NSSPNFPAIYYKRGG
-813 QLYGVDLKSV
+813 ELYGVDLKSV
-823 ITAAWPELNW
+823 ITAAWPEMSY

-844 SLLFCGLSAGDA
+844 SILLGGLSAGDA
-856 PGDGVNFTRYL
+856 PGDGINFTRYL

-907 LVQRRYDTLAG
+907 LVRQRYDTLAG
-918 RAAQYDDWYTDVSFL
+918 SAAQYDDWYTDVSFL

-939 AGLTLE
+939 EGLTLE
-945 VYSFSQHYH
+945 VYSSSQHYH
-954 AQKPEKILLAGG
+954 AQKPENILLAGG

-975 ILDGDT
+975 FLDGDT

-991 MDGGT
+991 TDGGT

-1027 VLRPDALDGGLLN
+1027 VLRPDALDGGRLN
-1040 EAMSSGISFLNWL
+1040 EVMSSSGISFLNWL

-1067 LSAYRASLTD
+1067 LSAYRTSLTD
-1077 SYDLDMFSRIVTYL
+1077 SYDLDMFSRIVAYL

-1100 AGRAAQGRFRAK
+1100 AGRAAQARFRAM

>member
-1 MTRARGRRWARALG
+1 MKEIL
-15 VLALFVLAF
+15 
-24 WLTGCDPAVFWARR
+24 LT
-38 AHLRDIVSQL
+38 S
-48 FPPDW
+48 
-53 SYLSAIVAP
+53 S
-62 LLATLR
+62 
-68 MSVTGTALGVLL
+68 
-80 ALILAPLCAANLPC
+80 
-94 PAPVRRILRFLVQ
+94 
-107 VLRSFPAL
+107 AL

-141 VLVGLLV
+141 VLVRLLV
-148 PVNVGRLAH
+148 PVNVGTLAH
-157 IVLSAAEPVQAV
+157 NVLSAAAPVQTV

-193 PGKESQGDPQ
+193 PGKESQGEPL
-203 SPPSDAAQTAPA
+203 SPPSDAAQSAPA
-215 DEYYTVTPTYRTVTL
+215 DEYSIVTPTYRTVTL

-235 YVWYAGMSGVGAW
+235 YVWYAGMAGVGAW

-330 GVCLTIYWFDPL
+330 GVCLTVYWFDPL

-360 GTLRALGADERTA
+360 GTLRALGADERAA

-378 LTLVPV
+378 LALVPV

-396 TMTSGKRGLKE
+396 TMTSGKRSLKE

-440 APDTPPEVTQEWYD
+440 APDTTPEVTQEWYD

-490 GAAHFLLEEP
+490 GAARFLLEEP

-508 EALEGILRNVRAEEL
+508 EALEGILRSVRAEEL

-533 RYTLSFN
+533 RYTLAFN

-555 QVALDAPAVYETEGE
+555 QVALDAPAEYETEGE
-570 PFPYMKAVAV
+570 PFSYMKAVAV

-626 NLQFR
+626 NLHFR
-631 DGSSS
+631 DGSGS
-636 RFLVDAELT
+636 RFLLDEELT
-645 ALSAQLVPA
+645 SFTAQLVPA
-654 LNALTEAELY
+654 LNALTEADLY
-664 TQRGYGD
+664 TQQGYGD
-671 SAYYTLTVNLQ
+671 SAYYTLSVITQ
-682 DGTQYTFLC
+682 DGERYTFFC

-724 LMACIDSLEAS
+724 LMACLDSLEAS

-813 QLYGVDLKSV
+813 ELYGVDLKSV

-883 TDHVADATL
+883 TDHIADATL
-892 ADPSVPAEIVARAKQ
+892 ADPSVPAEVAARAKQ
-907 LVQRRYDTLAG
+907 LVRQRYDTLAG
-918 RAAQYDDWYTDVSFL
+918 SAAQYDDWYTDVSFL

-939 AGLTLE
+939 EGLTPE
-945 VYSFSQHYH
+945 VYCFSQHYH

-975 ILDGDT
+975 VLDGDT

-996 RRMLE
+996 RRILE

-1008 STGSPAYYA
+1008 STGSPAYYS

-1027 VLRPDALDGGLLN
+1027 VLRPDALDGGRLK

>member
-1 MTRARGRRWARALG
+1 MKEIL
-15 VLALFVLAF
+15 
-24 WLTGCDPAVFWARR
+24 LT
-38 AHLRDIVSQL
+38 S
-48 FPPDW
+48 
-53 SYLSAIVAP
+53 
-62 LLATLR
+62 
-68 MSVTGTALGVLL
+68 SV
-80 ALILAPLCAANLPC
+80 
-94 PAPVRRILRFLVQ
+94 
-107 VLRSFPAL
+107 L

-141 VLVGLLV
+141 VLVRLLV
-148 PVNVGRLAH
+148 PVNVGTLAH
-157 IVLSAAEPVQAV
+157 NVLSAAEPVQAV

-193 PGKESQGDPQ
+193 PGKESQGEPL

-235 YVWYAGMSGVGAW
+235 YVWYAGMAGVGAW

-330 GVCLTIYWFDPL
+330 GVCLTVYWFDPL

-378 LTLVPV
+378 LSLVPV
-384 CDKPQNPLLGAT
+384 CTKPQNPLLGAT
-396 TMTSGKRGLKE
+396 TMTDGKKSLKE
-407 RITRIAENRQAKA
+407 RVTRIAENRQAKT
-420 AAVFAV
+420 AAVFAA

-469 DWAAEL
+469 DWAAGF
-475 DGSKITGCGAWDAET
+475 DGDNAT
-490 GAAHFLLEEP
+490 GASWMADGEASLN
-500 SDDTSAQI
+500 
-508 EALEGILRNVRAEEL
+508 ALEPQAEFAHVVRSIRMEEL
-523 TPFAARDGEV
+523 SPFMDSDEKTL
-533 RYTLSFN
+533 YTLGFN
-540 DDYTGYYGFSLSENG
+540 DGRANYGFGLHESG
-555 QVALDAPAVYETEGE
+555 QITLIAPKEVEGE
-570 PFPYMKAVAV
+570 TRLYKTSVAV
-580 VDNAELTQA
+580 VNNAELTQF
-589 LYRLLR
+589 LHRLLR
-595 PALLDGLTAAQRDAV
+595 PALSDNLTEAERSVV
-610 DSFLHWAQ
+610 DEFLHWAQ
-618 ALRAEDIL
+618 ALRAEDIH

-631 DGSSS
+631 DGSGS
-636 RFLVDAELT
+636 RYLVDAELT

-671 SAYYTLTVNLQ
+671 STYYTLAVNLR

-691 GFDRV
+691 GFDCV
-696 RLLHPTFEPG
+696 RLLSPAFEPA

-713 DRPTLWIDSPA
+713 NRPTLWLDSPA

-750 ADILPAREPWLTI
+750 ADILPAREPWMTI

-799 NSSDFPAIYYKRGG
+799 NSSDFPAIYYERGG
-813 QLYGVDLKSV
+813 ELYGVDLKSV
-823 ITAAWPELNW
+823 ITAAWPEMSY
-833 WDYTSAAPASR
+833 WDYTFPASR
-844 SLLFCGLSAGDA
+844 SILLGGLSAGDA

-883 TDHVADATL
+883 TDHIADATL
-892 ADPSVPAEIVARAKQ
+892 ADPSVPAEVAARAKQ
-907 LVQRRYDTLAG
+907 LVRQRYDTLAG
-918 RAAQYDDWYTDVSFL
+918 SAAQYDDWYTDVSFL
-933 GAETRY
+933 DVETRY
-939 AGLTLE
+939 AGLTPE
-945 VYSFSQHYH
+945 VYCFSQHYH
-954 AQKPEKILLAGG
+954 AQKPEKIVLAGG

-975 ILDGDT
+975 VLDGDT

-991 MDGGT
+991 MDGGA
-996 RRMLE
+996 RRILE

-1027 VLRPDALDGGLLN
+1027 VLRPDALDGGRLN
-1040 EAMSSGISFLNWL
+1040 EVMSSSGISFLNWL
-1053 GQYDAAEQDRALER
+1053 GQYDDTEQDRALER
-1067 LSAYRASLTD
+1067 LSVYRASLTD
-1077 SYDLDMFSRIVTYL
+1077 SYDLDMFSRIVAYM

-1100 AGRAAQGRFRAK
+1100 AGRAAQERFRAK

>member
-1 MTRARGRRWARALG
+1 MKEIL
-15 VLALFVLAF
+15 
-24 WLTGCDPAVFWARR
+24 LT
-38 AHLRDIVSQL
+38 S
-48 FPPDW
+48 
-53 SYLSAIVAP
+53 S
-62 LLATLR
+62 
-68 MSVTGTALGVLL
+68 
-80 ALILAPLCAANLPC
+80 
-94 PAPVRRILRFLVQ
+94 
-107 VLRSFPAL
+107 AL
-115 ILALLALRQL
+115 ILALLALRRL

-141 VLVGLLV
+141 VLVRLLV
-148 PVNVGRLAH
+148 PVNVGTLAH
-157 IVLSAAEPVQAV
+157 NVLSAAAPVQTV

-203 SPPSDAAQTAPA
+203 SPPSDAAQSAPA
-215 DEYYTVTPTYRTVTL
+215 DEYSIVTPTYRTVTL

-235 YVWYAGMSGVGAW
+235 YVWYAGMVGVGAW

-330 GVCLTIYWFDPL
+330 GVCLTVYWFDPL

-360 GTLRALGADERTA
+360 GTLRALGADERAA

-378 LTLVPV
+378 LALVPV

-396 TMTSGKRGLKE
+396 TMISGKRSLKE

-426 VALAALVCAVSFTG
+426 VALAALLCAVSFTG
-440 APDTPPEVTQEWYD
+440 APDTTPEVTQEWYD

-469 DWAAEL
+469 DWAAGF
-475 DGSKITGCGAWDAET
+475 DGDNAT
-490 GAAHFLLEEP
+490 GASWMADGEASLN
-500 SDDTSAQI
+500 
-508 EALEGILRNVRAEEL
+508 ALEPQAEFARVVRSIRMEEL
-523 TPFAARDGEV
+523 SPFTDSDEKTL
-533 RYTLSFN
+533 YTLGFN
-540 DDYTGYYGFSLSENG
+540 DGRASYGFGMHEGGRITLI
-555 QVALDAPAVYETEGE
+555 APREVESGNKMY
-570 PFPYMKAVAV
+570 PYKASVAV
-580 VDNAELTQA
+580 VDNAALSALFDYLRGEASPEQISHPAFPNNLTEA
-589 LYRLLR
+589 ERSV
-595 PALLDGLTAAQRDAV
+595 V
-610 DSFLHWAQ
+610 DEFLHWAQ

-626 NLQFR
+626 NLRFQS
-631 DGSSS
+631 GSGS

-664 TQRGYGD
+664 TQQGYGD
-671 SAYYTLTVNLQ
+671 STYYTLAVNLR

-691 GFDRV
+691 GFDCV
-696 RLLHPTFEPG
+696 RLLSPAFEPA

-713 DRPTLWIDSPA
+713 DRPTLWLDSPA

-823 ITAAWPELNW
+823 ITAAWPEMSY
-833 WDYTSAAPASR
+833 WDYAFPAPASR
-844 SLLFCGLSAGDA
+844 SILLGGLSAGDA

-892 ADPSVPAEIVARAKQ
+892 ADPSVPAEIVVRAKQ
-907 LVQRRYDTLAG
+907 LVRQRYDTLAG
-918 RAAQYDDWYTDVSFL
+918 SAAQYDDWYTDVSFL

-996 RRMLE
+996 RRILE

-1040 EAMSSGISFLNWL
+1040 EAMSSGGSFLNWL

-1077 SYDLDMFSRIVTYL
+1077 SYDLDMFSRIVAYL

-1100 AGRAAQGRFRAK
+1100 AGRAAQERFRAK

>member
-1 MTRARGRRWARALG
+1 MKEIL
-15 VLALFVLAF
+15 
-24 WLTGCDPAVFWARR
+24 LT
-38 AHLRDIVSQL
+38 S
-48 FPPDW
+48 
-53 SYLSAIVAP
+53 S
-62 LLATLR
+62 
-68 MSVTGTALGVLL
+68 
-80 ALILAPLCAANLPC
+80 
-94 PAPVRRILRFLVQ
+94 
-107 VLRSFPAL
+107 AL

-141 VLVGLLV
+141 VLVRLLV
-148 PVNVGRLAH
+148 PVNVGTLAH
-157 IVLSAAEPVQAV
+157 NVLSAAAPVQTV

-203 SPPSDAAQTAPA
+203 SPPSDAAQSAPA
-215 DEYYTVTPTYRTVTL
+215 DEYSIVTPTYRTVTL

-235 YVWYAGMSGVGAW
+235 YVWYAGMVGVGAW

-330 GVCLTIYWFDPL
+330 GVCLTVYWFDPL

-373 YGKAL
+373 YGKTL
-378 LTLVPV
+378 LALVPV

-396 TMTSGKRGLKE
+396 TMTSGKRSLKE

-490 GAAHFLLEEP
+490 GAARFLLEEP

-508 EALEGILRNVRAEEL
+508 EALEGILRSVRAEEL

-533 RYTLSFN
+533 RYTLTFN

-555 QVALDAPAVYETEGE
+555 QVVLDAPAEYETEGE
-570 PFPYMKAVAV
+570 PFSYMKAVAV

-595 PALLDGLTAAQRDAV
+595 PALLDNLTEAERSVV
-610 DSFLHWAQ
+610 DEFLHWAQ

-626 NLQFR
+626 NLHFR
-631 DGSSS
+631 DGSGS
-636 RFLVDAELT
+636 RFLLDEELT
-645 ALSAQLVPA
+645 SFTAQLVPA
-654 LNALTEAELY
+654 LNALTEADLY
-664 TQRGYGD
+664 TQQGYGD
-671 SAYYTLTVNLQ
+671 SAYYTLSVITQ
-682 DGTQYTFLC
+682 DGERYTFFC

-724 LMACIDSLEAS
+724 LMACLDSLEAS

-813 QLYGVDLKSV
+813 ELYGVDLKSV
-823 ITAAWPELNW
+823 ITAAWPEMSY
-833 WDYTSAAPASR
+833 WDYTFPASR

-892 ADPSVPAEIVARAKQ
+892 ADPSVPAEVAARAKQ
-907 LVQRRYDTLAG
+907 LVRQRYDTLAG
-918 RAAQYDDWYTDVSFL
+918 SAAQYDDWYTDVSFL

-939 AGLTLE
+939 EGLAPE
-945 VYSFSQHYH
+945 VYCFSQHYH

-996 RRMLE
+996 RRILE

-1027 VLRPDALDGGLLN
+1027 VLRPDALDGGRLK

-1077 SYDLDMFSRIVTYL
+1077 SYDLDMFSRIVAYM

-1100 AGRAAQGRFRAK
+1100 AGRAAQERFRAK

>member
-1 MTRARGRRWARALG
+1 MKEIL
-15 VLALFVLAF
+15 
-24 WLTGCDPAVFWARR
+24 LT
-38 AHLRDIVSQL
+38 S
-48 FPPDW
+48 
-53 SYLSAIVAP
+53 S
-62 LLATLR
+62 
-68 MSVTGTALGVLL
+68 
-80 ALILAPLCAANLPC
+80 
-94 PAPVRRILRFLVQ
+94 
-107 VLRSFPAL
+107 AL

-141 VLVGLLV
+141 VLVRLLV
-148 PVNVGRLAH
+148 PVNVGTLAH
-157 IVLSAAEPVQAV
+157 NVLSAAAPVQTV

-193 PGKESQGDPQ
+193 PGKESQGEPL
-203 SPPSDAAQTAPA
+203 SPPSDAAQSAPA

-235 YVWYAGMSGVGAW
+235 YVWYAGMAGVGAW

-330 GVCLTIYWFDPL
+330 GVCLTVYWFDPL

-378 LTLVPV
+378 LALVPV

-396 TMTSGKRGLKE
+396 TMTSGKRSLKE

-490 GAAHFLLEEP
+490 GAARFLLEEP

-508 EALEGILRNVRAEEL
+508 EALEGILRSVRAEEL

-533 RYTLSFN
+533 RYTLTFN

-555 QVALDAPAVYETEGE
+555 QVALDAPAEYETEGE
-570 PFPYMKAVAV
+570 PFSYMKAVAV

-595 PALLDGLTAAQRDAV
+595 PALLDGLTEAERGVV
-610 DSFLHWAQ
+610 DEFLHWAQ

-654 LNALTEAELY
+654 LNALTEADLY
-664 TQRGYGD
+664 TQQGYGD
-671 SAYYTLTVNLQ
+671 SAYYTLSVITQ
-682 DGTQYTFLC
+682 DGERYTFFC

-713 DRPTLWIDSPA
+713 NRPTLWIDSPA
-724 LMACIDSLEAS
+724 LMACLDSLEAS

-823 ITAAWPELNW
+823 ITAAWPEMSY
-833 WDYTSAAPASR
+833 WDYTFPASR
-844 SLLFCGLSAGDA
+844 SILLGGLSAGDA

-883 TDHVADATL
+883 TDHIADATL

-907 LVQRRYDTLAG
+907 LVRQRYDTLAG
-918 RAAQYDDWYTDVSFL
+918 SAAQYDDWYTDVSFL

-939 AGLTLE
+939 EGLTLE

-1040 EAMSSGISFLNWL
+1040 EAMSSGGSFLNWL

-1077 SYDLDMFSRIVTYL
+1077 SYDLDMFSRIVAYL

-1100 AGRAAQGRFRAK
+1100 AGRAAQERFRAK

>member
-1 MTRARGRRWARALG
+1 MKEIL
-15 VLALFVLAF
+15 
-24 WLTGCDPAVFWARR
+24 LT
-38 AHLRDIVSQL
+38 S
-48 FPPDW
+48 
-53 SYLSAIVAP
+53 S
-62 LLATLR
+62 
-68 MSVTGTALGVLL
+68 
-80 ALILAPLCAANLPC
+80 
-94 PAPVRRILRFLVQ
+94 
-107 VLRSFPAL
+107 AL

-141 VLVGLLV
+141 VLVRLLV
-148 PVNVGRLAH
+148 PVNVGTLAH
-157 IVLSAAEPVQAV
+157 NVLSAAEPVQTV

-193 PGKESQGDPQ
+193 PGKESQGEPL
-203 SPPSDAAQTAPA
+203 SPPSDAAQSAPA

-235 YVWYAGMSGVGAW
+235 YVWYAGMAGVGAW

-330 GVCLTIYWFDPL
+330 GVCLTVYWFDPL

-348 LSREDCELACDE
+348 LSREDGELACDE
-360 GTLRALGADERTA
+360 GTLRALGADERAA
-373 YGKAL
+373 YGKTL

-396 TMTSGKRGLKE
+396 TMTSGKRSLKE

-440 APDTPPEVTQEWYD
+440 APDTTPEVTQEWYD

-490 GAAHFLLEEP
+490 GAARFLLEEP

-508 EALEGILRNVRAEEL
+508 EALEGILRSVRAEEL

-555 QVALDAPAVYETEGE
+555 QVALDAPAEYETEGE
-570 PFPYMKAVAV
+570 PFSYMKAVAV

-626 NLQFR
+626 NLHFR
-631 DGSSS
+631 DGSGS
-636 RFLVDAELT
+636 RSLLDEELT
-645 ALSAQLVPA
+645 SFTAQLVPA
-654 LNALTEAELY
+654 LNALTEADLY
-664 TQRGYGD
+664 TQQGYGD
-671 SAYYTLTVNLQ
+671 SAYYTLSVITQ
-682 DGTQYTFLC
+682 DGERYTFFC

-724 LMACIDSLEAS
+724 LMACLDSLEAS

-823 ITAAWPELNW
+823 ITAAWPEMSY
-833 WDYTSAAPASR
+833 WDYTFPASR
-844 SLLFCGLSAGDA
+844 SILLGGLSAGDA

-883 TDHVADATL
+883 TDHIADATL
-892 ADPSVPAEIVARAKQ
+892 ADPSVPAEVAARAKQ

-918 RAAQYDDWYTDVSFL
+918 SAAQYDDWYTDVSFL

-939 AGLTLE
+939 EGLTLE

-996 RRMLE
+996 RRILE

-1027 VLRPDALDGGLLN
+1027 VLRPDALDGGRLK

-1100 AGRAAQGRFRAK
+1100 AGRAAQERFRAK

>member
-1 MTRARGRRWARALG
+1 MKEIL
-15 VLALFVLAF
+15 
-24 WLTGCDPAVFWARR
+24 LT
-38 AHLRDIVSQL
+38 S
-48 FPPDW
+48 
-53 SYLSAIVAP
+53 
-62 LLATLR
+62 
-68 MSVTGTALGVLL
+68 SV
-80 ALILAPLCAANLPC
+80 
-94 PAPVRRILRFLVQ
+94 
-107 VLRSFPAL
+107 L

-141 VLVGLLV
+141 VLVRLLV
-148 PVNVGRLAH
+148 PVNVGTLAH
-157 IVLSAAEPVQAV
+157 NVLSAAEPVQAV

-193 PGKESQGDPQ
+193 PGKESQGEPL
-203 SPPSDAAQTAPA
+203 SPPSDAAQSAPA
-215 DEYYTVTPTYRTVTL
+215 DEYSIVTPTYRTVTL

-235 YVWYAGMSGVGAW
+235 YVWYAGMAGVGAW

-330 GVCLTIYWFDPL
+330 GVCLTVYWFDPL

-360 GTLRALGADERTA
+360 GTLRALGADERAA

-378 LTLVPV
+378 LALVPV

-396 TMTSGKRGLKE
+396 TMTSGKRSLKE

-440 APDTPPEVTQEWYD
+440 APDTTPEVTQEWYD

-490 GAAHFLLEEP
+490 GAARFLLEEP

-508 EALEGILRNVRAEEL
+508 EALEGILRSVRAEEL

-533 RYTLSFN
+533 RYTLAFN

-555 QVALDAPAVYETEGE
+555 QVALDAPAEYETEGE
-570 PFPYMKAVAV
+570 PFSYMKAVAV

-595 PALLDGLTAAQRDAV
+595 PALLDNLTEAERSVV
-610 DSFLHWAQ
+610 DEFLHWAQ

-626 NLQFR
+626 NLHFR
-631 DGSSS
+631 DGSGS
-636 RFLVDAELT
+636 RFLLDEELT
-645 ALSAQLVPA
+645 SFTAQLVPA
-654 LNALTEAELY
+654 LNALTEADLY
-664 TQRGYGD
+664 TQQGYGD
-671 SAYYTLTVNLQ
+671 SAYYTLSVITQ
-682 DGTQYTFLC
+682 DGERYTFFC

-724 LMACIDSLEAS
+724 LMACLDSLEAS

-883 TDHVADATL
+883 TDHIADATL
-892 ADPSVPAEIVARAKQ
+892 ADPSVPAEVAARAKQ

-918 RAAQYDDWYTDVSFL
+918 SAAQYDDWYTDVSFL

-939 AGLTLE
+939 EGLTLE

-975 ILDGDT
+975 ILDGDM

-996 RRMLE
+996 RRILE

-1008 STGSPAYYA
+1008 STGSPAYYS

-1027 VLRPDALDGGLLN
+1027 VLRPDALDGGRLK
-1040 EAMSSGISFLNWL
+1040 EAMSSSGISFLNWL

-1077 SYDLDMFSRIVTYL
+1077 SYDLDMFSRIVAYL

>member
-1 MTRARGRRWARALG
+1 MKEIL
-15 VLALFVLAF
+15 
-24 WLTGCDPAVFWARR
+24 LT
-38 AHLRDIVSQL
+38 S
-48 FPPDW
+48 
-53 SYLSAIVAP
+53 
-62 LLATLR
+62 
-68 MSVTGTALGVLL
+68 SV
-80 ALILAPLCAANLPC
+80 
-94 PAPVRRILRFLVQ
+94 
-107 VLRSFPAL
+107 L

-141 VLVGLLV
+141 VLVRLLV
-148 PVNVGRLAH
+148 PVNVGTLAH
-157 IVLSAAEPVQAV
+157 NVLSAAEPVQAV

-181 QDGTERRPAQLL
+181 QDGTVRRPAQLL
-193 PGKESQGDPQ
+193 PGKESQGEPL
-203 SPPSDAAQTAPA
+203 SPPSDAAQSAPA
-215 DEYYTVTPTYRTVTL
+215 DEYSIVTPTYRTVTL

-235 YVWYAGMSGVGAW
+235 YVWYAGMAGVGAW

-330 GVCLTIYWFDPL
+330 GVCLTVYWFDPL

-360 GTLRALGADERTA
+360 GTLRALGADERAA
-373 YGKAL
+373 YGKTL

-396 TMTSGKRGLKE
+396 TMTSGKRSLKE
-407 RITRIAENRQAKA
+407 RITRIAENRQAKT
-420 AAVFAV
+420 AAVFAA

-440 APDTPPEVTQEWYD
+440 APDTTPEVTQEWYD

-508 EALEGILRNVRAEEL
+508 EALEGILRSVRAEEL

-555 QVALDAPAVYETEGE
+555 QVALDAPAEYETEGE
-570 PFPYMKAVAV
+570 PFSYMKAVAV

-595 PALLDGLTAAQRDAV
+595 PALLDGLTEAERDAV

-654 LNALTEAELY
+654 LNALTEADLY
-664 TQRGYGD
+664 TQQGYGD
-671 SAYYTLTVNLQ
+671 SAYYTLSIIMQ
-682 DGTQYTFLC
+682 DGERYTFFC
-691 GFDRV
+691 GFDCV
-696 RLLHPTFEPG
+696 RLLSPTFEPG

-724 LMACIDSLEAS
+724 LMACLDSLEAS

-773 DRRIPSDALDWLTQM
+773 DRRIPSDVLDWLTQM

-813 QLYGVDLKSV
+813 ELYGVDLKSV

-883 TDHVADATL
+883 TDHIADATL
-892 ADPSVPAEIVARAKQ
+892 ADPSVPAEVAARAKQ
-907 LVQRRYDTLAG
+907 LVRQRYDTLAG
-918 RAAQYDDWYTDVSFL
+918 SAAQYDDWYTDVSFL

-939 AGLTLE
+939 EGLTLE

-1027 VLRPDALDGGLLN
+1027 VLRPDALDGGRLK

-1100 AGRAAQGRFRAK
+1100 AGRAAQERFRAK

>member
-1 MTRARGRRWARALG
+1 MKEIL
-15 VLALFVLAF
+15 
-24 WLTGCDPAVFWARR
+24 LT
-38 AHLRDIVSQL
+38 S
-48 FPPDW
+48 
-53 SYLSAIVAP
+53 S
-62 LLATLR
+62 
-68 MSVTGTALGVLL
+68 
-80 ALILAPLCAANLPC
+80 
-94 PAPVRRILRFLVQ
+94 
-107 VLRSFPAL
+107 AL

-141 VLVGLLV
+141 VLVRLLV
-148 PVNVGRLAH
+148 PLNVGTLAH
-157 IVLSAAEPVQAV
+157 NVLSAAAPVQAV

-193 PGKESQGDPQ
+193 PGKESQGEPL
-203 SPPSDAAQTAPA
+203 SPPSDAAQIAPA
-215 DEYYTVTPTYRTVTL
+215 DEYSLVTPTYRTVTL

-235 YVWYAGMSGVGAW
+235 YVWYAGMAGVGAW

-256 ARALRKARTPYRV
+256 ARALRKARTPYRA

-330 GVCLTIYWFDPL
+330 GLCLTVYWFDPL

-378 LTLVPV
+378 LALVPV

-396 TMTSGKRGLKE
+396 TMTSGKRSLKE

-420 AAVFAV
+420 AAVFAAA
-426 VALAALVCAVSFTG
+426 ALAALLCAVSFTG
-440 APDTPPEVTQEWYD
+440 APDTTPEVTQEWYD

-460 DAQACLEFL
+460 DARACLEFL

-490 GAAHFLLEEP
+490 GAARFLLEEP

-508 EALEGILRNVRAEEL
+508 EALEGILRSVRAEEL

-555 QVALDAPAVYETEGE
+555 QVALDAPAEYETEGE

-671 SAYYTLTVNLQ
+671 SAYYTLAVNLR

-691 GFDRV
+691 GFDCV
-696 RLLHPTFEPG
+696 RLLSPAFEPA

-724 LMACIDSLEAS
+724 LMACLDSLEAS
-735 PAPLPDFETAAPTPL
+735 PAPLPDFETTAPTPL

-813 QLYGVDLKSV
+813 ELYGVDLKSV

-1027 VLRPDALDGGLLN
+1027 VLRPDALDGDKLK
-1040 EAMSSGISFLNWL
+1040 EVMSSGISFLNWL

>member
-1 MTRARGRRWARALG
+1 MKEIL
-15 VLALFVLAF
+15 
-24 WLTGCDPAVFWARR
+24 LT
-38 AHLRDIVSQL
+38 S
-48 FPPDW
+48 
-53 SYLSAIVAP
+53 
-62 LLATLR
+62 
-68 MSVTGTALGVLL
+68 SV
-80 ALILAPLCAANLPC
+80 
-94 PAPVRRILRFLVQ
+94 
-107 VLRSFPAL
+107 L
-115 ILALLALRQL
+115 ILALLALRRL
-125 FRRTVSRR
+125 FRRTISRR
-133 MQYALWLL
+133 MQYTLWAL
-141 VLVGLLV
+141 VLVRLLV
-148 PVNVGRLAH
+148 PLNVGTLAH
-157 IVLSAAEPVQAV
+157 NVLSAAEPVQTAV
-169 VEERLDTPVLYV
+169 EKRLETPVLYM
-181 QDGTERRPAQLL
+181 QDGTERHPAQLL
-193 PGKESQGDPQ
+193 SGEESQGDPQ
-203 SPPSDAAQTAPA
+203 SPPSDAAQSAPA
-215 DEYYTVTPTYRTVTL
+215 DEYSIVTPTYRAVAL

-235 YVWYAGMSGVGAW
+235 YVWYAGMLIVGAW

-256 ARALRKARTPYRV
+256 ARALRKARTPYSV

-289 VLRPAVYLNEKA
+289 VLRPAIYLNNA
-301 LQSPDALRFVLAHE
+301 AAASPELLRFVLAHE

-330 GVCLTIYWFDPL
+330 GLCLTVYWFDPL

-348 LSREDCELACDE
+348 LSREDGELACDE

-378 LTLVPV
+378 LSLVPV
-384 CDKPQNPLLGAT
+384 CTKPQNPLLGAT
-396 TMTSGKRGLKE
+396 TMTGGKKSLKE
-407 RITRIAENRQAKA
+407 RVTRIAENRQAKT
-420 AAVFAV
+420 AAVFVA

-440 APDTPPEVTQEWYD
+440 SSRPLSAV
-454 AGFTTE
+454 
-460 DAQACLEFL
+460 
-469 DWAAEL
+469 
-475 DGSKITGCGAWDAET
+475 CGDFWDAEVT
-490 GAAHFLLEEP
+490 CTYVEERP
-500 SDDTSAQI
+500 DVDA
-508 EALEGILRNVRAEEL
+508 
-523 TPFAARDGEV
+523 
-533 RYTLSFN
+533 RYTPA
-540 DDYTGYYGFSLSENG
+540 DGTVCLSEHLALVRIG
-555 QVALDAPAVYETEGE
+555 SAHPKKTVAVNPAWSTLYLTLPDADGGTAEPLTINFIREYDAPGSTEAVYSLNIGTRDAAKSYKVLSGQEEIDAFLAYLRGEAAPEQISQPAFPNNLTEAE
-570 PFPYMKAVAV
+570 RSV
-580 VDNAELTQA
+580 VDE
-589 LYRLLR
+589 
-595 PALLDGLTAAQRDAV
+595 
-610 DSFLHWAQ
+610 FLHWAQ
-618 ALRAEDIL
+618 ALRAEDIH

-631 DGSSS
+631 DGSGS
-636 RFLVDAELT
+636 RYLVDAELT

-671 SAYYTLTVNLQ
+671 STYYTLAVNLR

-691 GFDRV
+691 GFDCV
-696 RLLHPTFEPG
+696 RLLSPAFEPA

-713 DRPTLWIDSPA
+713 NRPTLWLDSPA

-750 ADILPAREPWLTI
+750 ADILPAREPWMTI

-799 NSSDFPAIYYKRGG
+799 NSSPNFPAIYYKRGG
-813 QLYGVDLKSV
+813 ELYGVDLKSV
-823 ITAAWPELNW
+823 ITAAWPEMSY

-844 SLLFCGLSAGDA
+844 SILLGGLSAGDA
-856 PGDGVNFTRYL
+856 PGDGINFTRYL

-907 LVQRRYDTLAG
+907 LVRQRYDTLAG
-918 RAAQYDDWYTDVSFL
+918 SAAQYDDWYTDVSFL

-939 AGLTLE
+939 EGLTLE
-945 VYSFSQHYH
+945 VYSSSQHYH
-954 AQKPEKILLAGG
+954 AQKPENILLAGG

-975 ILDGDT
+975 FLDGDT

-991 MDGGT
+991 TDGGT

-1027 VLRPDALDGGLLN
+1027 VLRPDALDGGRLN
-1040 EAMSSGISFLNWL
+1040 EVMSSSGISFLNWL

-1067 LSAYRASLTD
+1067 LSAYRTSLTD
-1077 SYDLDMFSRIVTYL
+1077 SYDLDMFSRIVAYL

-1100 AGRAAQGRFRAK
+1100 AGRAAQERFRAM

>member
-1 MTRARGRRWARALG
+1 MKEIL
-15 VLALFVLAF
+15 
-24 WLTGCDPAVFWARR
+24 LT
-38 AHLRDIVSQL
+38 S
-48 FPPDW
+48 
-53 SYLSAIVAP
+53 S
-62 LLATLR
+62 
-68 MSVTGTALGVLL
+68 
-80 ALILAPLCAANLPC
+80 
-94 PAPVRRILRFLVQ
+94 
-107 VLRSFPAL
+107 AL

-141 VLVGLLV
+141 VLVRLLV
-148 PVNVGRLAH
+148 PVNVGTLAH
-157 IVLSAAEPVQAV
+157 NVLSAAEPVQAV

-193 PGKESQGDPQ
+193 PGKESQGEPL
-203 SPPSDAAQTAPA
+203 SPPSDAAQSAPA

-235 YVWYAGMSGVGAW
+235 YVWYAGMLIVGAW

-330 GVCLTIYWFDPL
+330 GVCLTVYWFDPL

-348 LSREDCELACDE
+348 LSREDGELACDE
-360 GTLRALGADERTA
+360 GTLRALGADERAA
-373 YGKAL
+373 YGKTL
-378 LTLVPV
+378 LALVPV

-396 TMTSGKRGLKE
+396 TMTSGKRSLKE
-407 RITRIAENRQAKA
+407 RVTCIAENRQAKA
-420 AAVFAV
+420 VAVFAA
-426 VALAALVCAVSFTG
+426 VALAAAVCAVSFTG
-440 APDTPPEVTQEWYD
+440 SSRPLSEVCGEFWDVEATCTYVEERPDVDARYTPADGTVRLSEHLALVRIGSAHPKKTVAVNPAWSTLYLTLPDADGGTAEPLTINFIREYD
-454 AGFTTE
+454 APGSTE
-460 DAQACLEFL
+460 
-469 DWAAEL
+469 
-475 DGSKITGCGAWDAET
+475 
-490 GAAHFLLEEP
+490 
-500 SDDTSAQI
+500 
-508 EALEGILRNVRAEEL
+508 
-523 TPFAARDGEV
+523 
-533 RYTLSFN
+533 
-540 DDYTGYYGFSLSENG
+540 
-555 QVALDAPAVYETEGE
+555 AVYSLNIGTRDAAKSYKVLSGQEEIDAFLAYLRGEASPEQISHPAFPNNLTEAERG
-570 PFPYMKAVAV
+570 V
-580 VDNAELTQA
+580 VDE
-589 LYRLLR
+589 
-595 PALLDGLTAAQRDAV
+595 
-610 DSFLHWAQ
+610 FLHWAQ

-724 LMACIDSLEAS
+724 LMACIDSLESS
-735 PAPLPDFETAAPTPL
+735 PAPLPDFETVDPTPL
-750 ADILPAREPWLTI
+750 ADILPAREPWMTI

-823 ITAAWPELNW
+823 ITAAWPEMSY
-833 WDYTSAAPASR
+833 WDYTFPASR
-844 SLLFCGLSAGDA
+844 SILLGGLSAGDA

-892 ADPSVPAEIVARAKQ
+892 ADPSVPAEIAARAKQ
-907 LVQRRYDTLAG
+907 LVRQRYDTLAG
-918 RAAQYDDWYTDVSFL
+918 SAAQYDDWYTDVSFL

-939 AGLTLE
+939 EGLTLE

-954 AQKPEKILLAGG
+954 AQNPENILLAGG

-975 ILDGDT
+975 FLDGDT

-996 RRMLE
+996 RRILE

-1027 VLRPDALDGGLLN
+1027 VLRPDALDGGRL
-1040 EAMSSGISFLNWL
+1040 EEVMSGGISFLNWL

-1100 AGRAAQGRFRAK
+1100 AGRAAQERFRAK

>member
-1 MTRARGRRWARALG
+1 MKENL
-15 VLALFVLAF
+15 
-24 WLTGCDPAVFWARR
+24 LT
-38 AHLRDIVSQL
+38 S
-48 FPPDW
+48 
-53 SYLSAIVAP
+53 
-62 LLATLR
+62 
-68 MSVTGTALGVLL
+68 SV
-80 ALILAPLCAANLPC
+80 
-94 PAPVRRILRFLVQ
+94 
-107 VLRSFPAL
+107 L
-115 ILALLALRQL
+115 ILALLALRRL
-125 FRRTVSRR
+125 FRRTISRR
-133 MQYALWLL
+133 MQYTLWAL
-141 VLVGLLV
+141 VLVRLLV
-148 PVNVGRLAH
+148 PLNVGTLAH
-157 IVLSAAEPVQAV
+157 NVLSAAEPVQTAV
-169 VEERLDTPVLYV
+169 EKRLETPVLYM
-181 QDGTERRPAQLL
+181 QDGTERHPAQLL
-193 PGKESQGDPQ
+193 SGEESQGDPQ
-203 SPPSDAAQTAPA
+203 SPPSDAAQSSPS
-215 DEYYTVTPTYRTVTL
+215 DEYSIVTPTYRAVAL

-235 YVWYAGMSGVGAW
+235 YVWYAGMLIVGAW

-330 GVCLTIYWFDPL
+330 GVCLTVYWFDPL

-378 LTLVPV
+378 LSLVPV
-384 CDKPQNPLLGAT
+384 CTKPQNPLLGAT
-396 TMTSGKRGLKE
+396 TMTGGKKSLKE
-407 RITRIAENRQAKA
+407 RVTRIAENRQAKT
-420 AAVFAV
+420 AAVFAA

-454 AGFTTE
+454 AGFSTE

-469 DWAAEL
+469 DWATGF
-475 DGSKITGCGAWDAET
+475 DGDNAT
-490 GAAHFLLEEP
+490 GASWMADGEASLN
-500 SDDTSAQI
+500 
-508 EALEGILRNVRAEEL
+508 ALESQAEFARVVRSIRMEEL
-523 TPFAARDGEV
+523 SPFMDSDEKTL
-533 RYTLSFN
+533 YTLGFN
-540 DDYTGYYGFSLSENG
+540 DGRANYGFGLHESG
-555 QVALDAPAVYETEGE
+555 QITLIAPKEVEGE
-570 PFPYMKAVAV
+570 TRLYKTSVAV
-580 VDNAELTQA
+580 VNNAELTQF
-589 LYRLLR
+589 LHRLLR
-595 PALLDGLTAAQRDAV
+595 PALSDNLTEAERSVIDE
-610 DSFLHWAQ
+610 FLHWAQ
-618 ALRAEDIL
+618 ALRAVDIL

-671 SAYYTLTVNLQ
+671 SAYYTLTVNMR
-682 DGTQYTFLC
+682 DGTQYSFFC
-691 GFDRV
+691 GFDCV

-713 DRPTLWIDSPA
+713 DRQTLWIDSPA
-724 LMACIDSLEAS
+724 LMACINTLHS
-735 PAPLPDFETAAPTPL
+735 PPTLLPDLETVDPTPL
-750 ADILPAREPWLTI
+750 TDILPARKPWLTI

-773 DRRIPSDALDWLTQM
+773 DRRIPSDSLDWLIQV
-788 DMDGDGVCEIV
+788 DMDGDGVCEII
-799 NSSDFPAIYYKRGG
+799 NSSPNFPAIYYKRGG

-823 ITAAWPELNW
+823 ITAAWQELNC
-833 WDYTSAAPASR
+833 WDYTSAAPDSR
-844 SLLFCGLSAGDA
+844 SVLFCGLSAGNA

-867 YFDGESLLLYK
+867 YFDGENLLLYK

-883 TDHVADATL
+883 TDHIADATL
-892 ADPSVPAEIVARAKQ
+892 ADPSIPAEVAARAKQ
-907 LVQRRYDTLAG
+907 LVRQRYDTLAG
-918 RAAQYDDWYTDVSFL
+918 SAAQYDDWYTSVSFL
-933 GAETRY
+933 DVETRY
-939 AGLTLE
+939 AGLTPE
-945 VYSFSQHYH
+945 VYCFSQHYH
-954 AQKPEKILLAGG
+954 AQKPEKIVLAGG

-975 ILDGDT
+975 VLDGDT

-991 MDGGT
+991 MDGGA
-996 RRMLE
+996 RRILE

-1027 VLRPDALDGGLLN
+1027 VLRPDALDGGRLN
-1040 EAMSSGISFLNWL
+1040 EVMSSSGISFLNWL
-1053 GQYDAAEQDRALER
+1053 GQYDDTEQDRALER

-1077 SYDLDMFSRIVTYL
+1077 SYDLDMFSRIVAYL

-1100 AGRAAQGRFRAK
+1100 AGRTAQARFRAM

>member
-1 MTRARGRRWARALG
+1 MKEIL
-15 VLALFVLAF
+15 
-24 WLTGCDPAVFWARR
+24 LT
-38 AHLRDIVSQL
+38 S
-48 FPPDW
+48 
-53 SYLSAIVAP
+53 
-62 LLATLR
+62 
-68 MSVTGTALGVLL
+68 SV
-80 ALILAPLCAANLPC
+80 
-94 PAPVRRILRFLVQ
+94 
-107 VLRSFPAL
+107 L
-115 ILALLALRQL
+115 ILALLALRRL
-125 FRRTVSRR
+125 FRRTISRR
-133 MQYALWLL
+133 MQYVLWAL
-141 VLVGLLV
+141 VLVRLLV
-148 PVNVGRLAH
+148 PLNVGTLAH
-157 IVLSAAEPVQAV
+157 NVLSAAEPVQAA
-169 VEERLDTPVLYV
+169 VEKRLETPILYT
-181 QDGTERRPAQLL
+181 QDGTERRPAQLADGNA
-193 PGKESQGDPQ
+193 PQGESQ
-203 SPPSDAAQTAPA
+203 SPPADAAQSAPA
-215 DEYYTVTPTYRTVTL
+215 DEYSLVTPTYRAVAL

-235 YVWYAGMSGVGAW
+235 YVWYAGMLIVGAW

-256 ARALRKARTPYRV
+256 ARALRKARTPYSV
-269 EGCRYPVYLVSALPS
+269 EGCRYPVYLVPALPS

-289 VLRPAVYLNEKA
+289 VLRPAIYLNNA
-301 LQSPDALRFVLAHE
+301 ATASPETLRFVLAHE

-330 GVCLTIYWFDPL
+330 GLCLTVYWFDPL

-348 LSREDCELACDE
+348 LSREDGELACDE
-360 GTLRALGADERTA
+360 GTLRTLGADERTA

-378 LTLVPV
+378 LSLVPV
-384 CDKPQNPLLGAT
+384 CAKPQNPLLGAT
-396 TMTSGKRGLKE
+396 TMTGGKRSLKE
-407 RITRIAENRQAKA
+407 RVTRIAENRQAKA
-420 AAVFAV
+420 VAVFAA

-440 APDTPPEVTQEWYD
+440 APDTPSEVTQEWYD
-454 AGFTTE
+454 AGFSTE

-469 DWAAEL
+469 DWAAGF
-475 DGSKITGCGAWDAET
+475 DGDNAT
-490 GAAHFLLEEP
+490 GASWMADGEASLN
-500 SDDTSAQI
+500 
-508 EALEGILRNVRAEEL
+508 ALEPQAEFARVVRSIRMEEL
-523 TPFAARDGEV
+523 SPFTDSNEKTL
-533 RYTLSFN
+533 YTLGFN
-540 DDYTGYYGFSLSENG
+540 DGRANYGFGLHQSG
-555 QVALDAPAVYETEGE
+555 QITLIAPKEVEVEGE
-570 PFPYMKAVAV
+570 TRLYKTSVAV
-580 VDNAELTQA
+580 VNNAELTQF
-589 LYRLLR
+589 LHQLLR
-595 PALLDGLTAAQRDAV
+595 PALSDNLTEAERSVV
-610 DSFLHWAQ
+610 DEFLHWAQ

-671 SAYYTLTVNLQ
+671 SAYYTLTVNLR

-696 RLLHPTFEPG
+696 RLLSPAFEPA

-713 DRPTLWIDSPA
+713 NRPTLWIDSPA
-724 LMACIDSLEAS
+724 LMACINSLHSPPTTLPDLEAV
-735 PAPLPDFETAAPTPL
+735 DPTPL
-750 ADILPAREPWLTI
+750 ADILPAREPWMTI

-773 DRRIPSDALDWLTQM
+773 DRRIPSDSLDWLIQM

-799 NSSDFPAIYYKRGG
+799 NSSPNFPAIYYERGG
-813 QLYGVDLKSV
+813 ELYGVDLKSV

-844 SLLFCGLSAGDA
+844 SVLFCGLFAGDA
-856 PGDGVNFTRYL
+856 PGDGANFTRYL

-883 TDHVADATL
+883 TDHIADATL
-892 ADPSVPAEIVARAKQ
+892 ADPSVPAEVAARAKQ
-907 LVQRRYDTLAG
+907 LVRQRYDTLAG
-918 RAAQYDDWYTDVSFL
+918 SAAQYDDWYTDVSFL
-933 GAETRY
+933 GTETRY
-939 AGLTLE
+939 AGLTPE
-945 VYSFSQHYH
+945 VYCFSQHYH

-975 ILDGDT
+975 VLDGDT

-991 MDGGT
+991 MDGGA

-1008 STGSPAYYA
+1008 STGSPAYYS

-1027 VLRPDALDGGLLN
+1027 VLRPDALDGGRLK
-1040 EAMSSGISFLNWL
+1040 EAMSSGGSFLNWL

-1077 SYDLDMFSRIVTYL
+1077 SYDLDMFSRIVAYM

-1100 AGRAAQGRFRAK
+1100 AGRAAQARFRAM